1 MLIGVELPITKE
13 NVIHITPVQL
23 MEAHDLFLFHAQRMN
38 GFDTDLK
45 EQYLICRNE
54 IIRRLTKE

>member
-1 MLIGVELPITKE
+1 
-13 NVIHITPVQL
+13 
-23 MEAHDLFLFHAQRMN
+23 MN

-54 IIRRLTKE
+54 IIRRLTKEWH

>member
-13 NVIHITPVQL
+13 NVINIAPVQL
-23 MEAHDLFLFHAQRMN
+23 MEAHDLFLYHAQRMN
-38 GFDTDLK
+38 GIDTDLK
-45 EQYLICRNE
+45 DQYQICRNE